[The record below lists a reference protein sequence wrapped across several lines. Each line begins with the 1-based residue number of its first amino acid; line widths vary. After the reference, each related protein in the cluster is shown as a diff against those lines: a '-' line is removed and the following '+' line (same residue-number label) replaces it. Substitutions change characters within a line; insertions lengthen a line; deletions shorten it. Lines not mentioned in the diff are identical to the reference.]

1 MKFSAHVF
9 RLKRLARILS
19 RDRKIPLSKALDR
32 IALKE
37 GYANWSLL
45 MTRVSLNKPAR
56 ALYGQ
61 LKAGD
66 MVLLGARPGQ
76 GKTLMSLE
84 LIIETIMQGSQ
95 GAFFTL
101 DYTSKDLQELL
112 QLIGRD
118 LTNCDNHIQF
128 DRSDQICSDY
138 IVGRLATIPR
148 GSIVVVDYLQ
158 LLDQKRDNPDLAD
171 QVNTLKIFAEEN
183 GLIIVFISQIDRSF
197 DHSTKP
203 FPELADVRL
212 PNPVDLS
219 VFSKVCFLN
228 NGEIRISGSA

>member
-1 MKFSAHVF
+1 MKLSAPVF

-19 RDRKIPLSKALDR
+19 RDKNIPLSKALDR

-45 MTRVSLNKPAR
+45 MARVSLNKPAR
-56 ALYGQ
+56 ALFGQ

-66 MVLLGARPGQ
+66 LVLLGARPGH
-76 GKTLMSLE
+76 GKTLLSLE
-84 LIIETIMQGSQ
+84 LIIEYIMQGNE

-101 DYTSKDLQELL
+101 EYTRKDVQKLL
-112 QLIGRD
+112 QLIRRD
-118 LTNCDNHIQF
+118 LTNCVNHIQF
-128 DRSDQICSDY
+128 DHSDQICSDY
-138 IVGRLATIPR
+138 IVERLATFPR
-148 GSIVVVDYLQ
+148 GSVVVVDYLQ
-158 LLDQKRDNPDLAD
+158 LLEQKRDNPDLAD
-171 QVNTLKIFAEEN
+171 QVNTLKLFAEEN

-197 DHSTKP
+197 DYSARL

-219 VFSKVCFLN
+219 AFSKVCFLN
-228 NGEIRISGSA
+228 NGEIRISENV